1 MAEIVQKQDSR
12 RTFIETLIELA
23 EKDEKI
29 VLVLCD
35 TGFNYIEEFAKRFP
49 NRIFNFGVTE
59 QSSAI
64 IAAALA
70 LEGLKPYF
78 YSMIPFV
85 LFRPY
90 EMIRN
95 MVVLHGANVKILG
108 VQGGPSYKMLG
119 FSHNLT
125 HQDEDTK
132 LCDNIGLEWH
142 RPQTNDAVRDT
153 ILLTYQSDK
162 PCYVRL

>member
-1 MAEIVQKQDSR
+1 MADIIQTQDSR
-12 RTFIETLIELA
+12 RTFIDTLIELA
-23 EKDEKI
+23 EKDDKI

-35 TGFNYIEEFAKRFP
+35 TGFNYIEEFQKRFP

-64 IAAALA
+64 ICAALA
-70 LEGLKPYF
+70 LSGFKPYF

-90 EMIRN
+90 EMVRN
-95 MVVLHGANVKILG
+95 AIVLHKANVKILG

-119 FSHNLT
+119 FSHNLQ
-125 HQDEDTK
+125 HQEEDIK
-132 LCDNIGLEWH
+132 LCENIGLEWR
-142 RPQTNDAVRDT
+142 RPADNEEVRET
-153 ILLTYQSDK
+153 ILKSYESDK
-162 PCYVRL
+162 PLYIRL

>member
-1 MAEIVQKQDSR
+1 MAEIIQQKDSR

-23 EKDEKI
+23 ESDDKI

-35 TGFNYIEEFAKRFP
+35 TGFNYVEEFQKRFP
-49 NRIFNFGVTE
+49 NRYFNFGVTE
-59 QSSAI
+59 QSTAMI
-64 IAAALA
+64 CVGLA
-70 LEGLKPYF
+70 LSGLKPYF

-95 MVVLHGANVKILG
+95 GVVLHNANVKILG
-108 VQGGPSYKMLG
+108 VKGGPSYKMLG

-125 HQDEDTK
+125 HEDEDTK
-132 LCDNIGLEWH
+132 LCENIGLKWH
-142 RPQTNDAVRDT
+142 KPQGNEEVRKV
-153 ILLTYQSDK
+153 ILETYQSDK
-162 PCYVRL
+162 PAYIRL